1 MNRDVSITKLCWA
14 IIGIV
19 VICNII
25 GKFDIVKKVRQLQS
39 SIQTKI
45 TEDKSFRIISSNS
58 NEFFDDELKSFAKK
72 NKIELEV
79 DYCGDLEI
87 VDILNGKEN
96 KYDGVWISNS
106 IWLYMLDNSYLV
118 TDSKSIGI
126 NPVVMAV
133 TKSKAESLGFTGND
147 VKNADILNAIKEKRL
162 NYVMASVTKTNTGA
176 TAYLGFLN
184 SLAGSPEVLTNE
196 MLKNESLIADL
207 KTFFTGV
214 ERVSGDEKYLEE
226 MFFNGNYDAIINYES
241 SLIEMNKKLIN
252 EGKEPLYL
260 IYPVDGVAI
269 NDMPFGFIDRKRNKK
284 EQYEVLFNFLRS
296 EETAKELEKNG
307 IRTWYGGTNENVDSN
322 VFRKDW
328 GIDTDKYLIALKY
341 PSKKV
346 MTEAFDLYIEQLR
359 KPTHTVFCLD
369 VSGSMFDGGLDELK
383 DAMKYILDRE
393 QASKDRL
400 QFSKNDKISIITFSS
415 QVQKMSKTFYGNDT
429 SELIKFVDT
438 LYATGGTNIY
448 SPTIEA
454 LKILDGTSSKDYTKT
469 VILMT
474 DGESNN
480 GTFNNLKSHYEIKNY
495 GVPVYSIMFGNSS
508 EKQLSEIARLT
519 NAKVFDGKE
528 GLKSAFKEVRS
539 YN

>member
-1 MNRDVSITKLCWA
+1 MNRDVSFTKLCWV

-19 VICNII
+19 VICYII
-25 GKFDIVKKVRQLQS
+25 GEFDIVKKIRQFQS
-39 SIQTKI
+39 NIQTKI
-45 TEDKSFRIISSNS
+45 AEDKSFRIISSNS
-58 NEFFDDELKSFAKK
+58 NELFDDKLKSFAKK
-72 NKIELEV
+72 NKIELDVE
-79 DYCGDLEI
+79 YYGDLEI
-87 VDILNGKEN
+87 VDILNGTESS
-96 KYDGVWISNS
+96 YDAVWLSNS

-133 TKSKAESLGFTGND
+133 TKSKAESLGFTSDD
-147 VKNADILNAIKEKRL
+147 VKNEDILNAIKDKKL

-184 SLAGSPEVLTNE
+184 SLAGSPEVLTSE
-196 MLKNESLIADL
+196 MLKDETLVADL

-241 SLIEMNKKLIN
+241 SLISMNKKLVN

-284 EQYEVLFNFLRS
+284 EQYEVIFNFLRS

-307 IRTWYGGTNENVDSN
+307 IRTWYGGTNQNVDKN
-322 VFRKDW
+322 VFQKDW

-346 MTEAFDLYIEQLR
+346 MTEAFDIYIEQLR

-415 QVQKMSKTFYGNDT
+415 QIQKMSKTFYGNDT

-438 LYATGGTNIY
+438 LYANGGTNIY

-454 LKILDGTSSKDYTKT
+454 LKILDDTSSKDYTKT

-480 GTFNNLKSHYEIKNY
+480 GTFDSLKNHYEIKNY
-495 GVPVYSIMFGNSS
+495 DVPVYSIMFGNSS
-508 EKQLSEIARLT
+508 EKQLSEIAKLS
-519 NAKVFDGKE
+519 NAKVFNGKE